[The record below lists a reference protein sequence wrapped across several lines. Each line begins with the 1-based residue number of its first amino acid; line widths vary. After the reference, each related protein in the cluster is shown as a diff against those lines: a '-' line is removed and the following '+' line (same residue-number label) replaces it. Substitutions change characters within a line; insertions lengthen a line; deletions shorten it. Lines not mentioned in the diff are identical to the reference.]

1 MKILVAETAGFC
13 WGVRRALDQAVDL
26 SKKIEG
32 PVQTFGPLIHNAQV
46 LEELTEQNIHA
57 VSAVA
62 DVQGGTVLVRAHGVR
77 PEIFEQLEATGAE
90 VFDATCPL
98 VRKVQKII
106 TKYSNDDYDI
116 VIVGDDHHAEVAG
129 LKGYTSN
136 RCYVVADEH
145 EAEVLPNFDR
155 VCVVSQTTQ
164 NDDTFARTVD
174 VITKKAQVIRAANT
188 VCEPTRDHQSETIDL
203 ARRVDLM
210 VVVGGHHSANTCRLA
225 DLAAQE
231 GAPVLHIETD
241 TELTENDFSN
251 CQAVGVTAG
260 ASTPEWMINRVVD
273 KIESFNQETTS
284 RVNTGLKRL
293 LELLVASNVYV
304 GLGAASLALAASLLL
319 APQLSWSAL
328 VPILSTA
335 GLFIMAMQALNR
347 YQERSHYSG
356 WGTFSPRAF
365 KRFQRITLGLGISAI
380 VIALGIALTLGSG
393 QVFALATC
401 GLLGVLYDI
410 KLIPMSWARHIMGV
424 RRIKDLPA
432 AKDFSAAIGWS
443 MAIAI
448 VPLLTIDSAS
458 GLRAGGVI
466 GFVFLFVFLRSA
478 LLGVRDVQGDKIMG
492 METIFRVVGKR
503 RTKAVLVSTMA
514 VLCLLLLGLSYP
526 WQGLPLAVFLSVVV
540 PYIGGVSWLYHQRL
554 LPKGAAGEILVD
566 GQFLLAGAAAL
577 AWRLCMD
584 NALFGLVS

>member
-1 MKILVAETAGFC
+1 MNILVAETAGFC

-26 SKKIEG
+26 AKKTDG

-57 VSAVA
+57 VSDIP

-77 PEIFEQLEATGAE
+77 PETIEQLEATGAD

-116 VIVGDDHHAEVAG
+116 VIVGDDHHAEVVG
-129 LKGYTSN
+129 LKGYTPT
-136 RCYVVADEH
+136 CHVVADEH
-145 EAEVLPNFDR
+145 EAASLPEFNK

-174 VITKKAQVIRAANT
+174 VIKKKARVIRATNT

-203 ARRVDLM
+203 ARQVDLM
-210 VVVGGHHSANTCRLA
+210 VVVGGRHSANTCRLA

-231 GAPVLHIETD
+231 GSPVLHIETD
-241 TELTENDFSN
+241 SELREQDFSGYN
-251 CQAVGVTAG
+251 SVGVTAG

-273 KIESFNQETTS
+273 KIDSFNTETTS
-284 RVNTGLKRL
+284 QINTQLKRI

-319 APQLSWSAL
+319 SPGVSWL
-328 VPILSTA
+328 TLLPILSSA
-335 GLFIMAMQALNR
+335 GLFILAMQTVNR

-356 WGTFSPRAF
+356 WGSFSPRAF
-365 KRFQRITLGLGISAI
+365 QHFQRIMLGVGLGALVVAVAI
-380 VIALGIALTLGSG
+380 AFPLGWG
-393 QVFALATC
+393 QVWALATC
-401 GLLGVLYDI
+401 GLLGVLYDV
-410 KLIPMSWARHIMGV
+410 KLIPLSWARHIMGV

-432 AKDFSAAIGWS
+432 AKDLSAAIGWS

-448 VPLLTIDSAS
+448 VPLLTIGAS
-458 GLRAGGVI
+458 SVFRAAGVI
-466 GFVFLFVFLRSA
+466 GFVFLLVFLRSA

-503 RTKAVLVSTMA
+503 RTKAVLTSAMV
-514 VLCLLLLGLSYP
+514 VLALLLLGLTYP
-526 WQGLPLAVFLSVVV
+526 WNGFPLAAFLLVLV
-540 PYIGGVSWLYHQRL
+540 PYMCGVSLIYHRRL
-554 LPKGAAGEILVD
+554 LPKGAAGEIMVD
-566 GQFLLAGAAAL
+566 GQFLLAGAIAL
-577 AWRLCMD
+577 AWRLSMD
-584 NALFGLVS
+584 YAIFG